1 MLARQIK
8 VIDIEP
14 EGFANFS
21 DVFPNISAVRPQAVL
36 WHEEGNPRRLLV
48 NGVDT
53 RVGYS
58 RIRDARETAM
68 AIYEMLSG
76 KVRRVVVTDMD
87 HYDRIYAAQNLIPK
101 QDEGKYDYLERVNR
115 VIISQF
121 NESLAIYPQP
131 CLDRGPVGFNQ
142 MRSFVS
148 NEIPE
153 GKCLI
158 LAVFD
163 RDMLYFS
170 FVARISAGAAGLVTS
185 FDHWRNLPEQARFTG
200 ESLESAVEQVEKTLG
215 PVACALYLERKK
227 FEQLFDGQ
235 RHDSLTGSLV
245 QDSGAFGYS
254 SLTGSAERAFLNTAG
269 FFAYVP
275 VWIP

>member
-1 MLARQIK
+1 MISRRIR
-8 VIDIEP
+8 VIDIDP
-14 EGFANFS
+14 GGFANFS
-21 DVFPNISAVRPQAVL
+21 DVFERLSSMRPQAVL
-36 WHEEGNPRRLLV
+36 WHEEGNPRRLLI

-53 RVGYS
+53 QVGSSRV
-58 RIRDARETAM
+58 RDARETAM
-68 AIYEMLSG
+68 SLYEMLSG
-76 KVRRVVVTDMD
+76 RVRRVVVTDMD
-87 HYDRIYAAQNLIPK
+87 NYDRIYAAQNLTPK
-101 QDEGKYDYLERVNR
+101 QDEEKYHYLERVNQ
-115 VIISQF
+115 VVISQF

-131 CLDRGPVGFNQ
+131 SLDRGPVGFRQ

-153 GKCLI
+153 GNCLV

-163 RDMLYFS
+163 RDFLYFS
-170 FVARISAGAAGLVTS
+170 FVARIRAGAAELVTS
-185 FDHWRNLPEQARFTG
+185 FDLWENLPKLARFAN
-200 ESLESAVEQVEKTLG
+200 ESLESVVEQVKKTLG

-227 FEQLFDGQ
+227 FERLFDGR
-235 RHDSLTGSLV
+235 RHDSLPGSLI

-254 SLTGSAERAFLNTAG
+254 SLTGEAERAFLNTAG